1 MWDVFGMGKSRLF
14 INLRN
19 LGIKMEKEKI
29 LKLMT
34 EYEQFSHVCIKKL
47 SKLTTNQELLTI
59 ISHVATSILAFCLF
73 MVYKAGG
80 DLDEYLKMLQSAMNE
95 KTIILIE
102 EDPTADTE
110 NLSHTKH

>member
-1 MWDVFGMGKSRLF
+1 
-14 INLRN
+14 
-19 LGIKMEKEKI
+19 MEKEKI